1 MLISNSALIVH
12 THSTCMCN
20 IELGGIILSKKWL
33 KGLGITLASVMLL
46 GACGNDEEGAEETA
60 EETDGADENGAAG
73 EDMIEIDEISV
84 GFVPSRD
91 PDEIYVATEPLEDL
105 LIAELAEHG
114 YDVGAVEITVGT
126 NYEAVGEAMSAGTLD
141 VGFLP
146 GGTYVL
152 YDDSAEVI
160 LTATRAGLNNDSD
173 NPADWNEN
181 KPTEATDEQ
190 VTYYRSI
197 LIAGPSEKGR
207 ELADKINSGEELTWE
222 DVDSASWSVMSSSS
236 SAGYIYPTIWM
247 QENFGRSL
255 TDLSQIVQADS
266 YANSF
271 ARLAAEQV
279 DLIVAYADA
288 RRDYVDIWEEDF
300 GADNDIWEDT
310 DVVGVTPGIY
320 NDTISVSRF
329 SEIMDDDLIEALQ
342 QSFINIAQ
350 TDEGRE
356 VIAIYSHE
364 GYKPATSEDYDVERE
379 AQQILRDMSE

>member
-12 THSTCMCN
+12 IYSTYMCN

-60 EETDGADENGAAG
+60 EETDGADENGVAG

-114 YDVGAVEITVGT
+114 YDVGEVEITVGT

-160 LTATRAGLNNDSD
+160 LTSTRAGLNNDSD

-181 KPTEATDEQ
+181 KPTEGTDEQ

-222 DVDSASWSVMSSSS
+222 DVDSASWSVMNSSS
-236 SAGYIYPTIWM
+236 SAGYIYPTIWL
-247 QENFGRSL
+247 QENFGQSL

-300 GADNDIWEDT
+300 GAENDIWEDT

-320 NDTISVSRF
+320 NDTISVSQF

-364 GYKPATSEDYDVERE
+364 GYERATSEDYDVERE
-379 AQQILRDMSE
+379 AQQLLRDMSE

>member
-1 MLISNSALIVH
+1 M
-12 THSTCMCN
+12 
-20 IELGGIILSKKWL
+20 
-33 KGLGITLASVMLL
+33 
-46 GACGNDEEGAEETA
+46 
-60 EETDGADENGAAG
+60 
-73 EDMIEIDEISV
+73 
-84 GFVPSRD
+84 
-91 PDEIYVATEPLEDL
+91 YVATEPLEDL

>member
-1 MLISNSALIVH
+1 MLLSNSALIVH
-12 THSTCMCN
+12 IYSTYMCN

-73 EDMIEIDEISV
+73 EGMIEIDEISV

-114 YDVGAVEITVGT
+114 YDVGKVEITVGT

-152 YDDSAEVI
+152 YDDAAEVI
-160 LTATRAGLNNDSD
+160 LTSTRAGLNNDSD

-181 KPTEATDEQ
+181 KPTESTDEQ

-222 DVDSASWSVMSSSS
+222 DVDSASWSVMNSSS
-236 SAGYIYPTIWM
+236 SAGYIYPTIWL
-247 QENFGRSL
+247 QENFGQSL

-300 GADNDIWEDT
+300 GAENDIWEDT

-320 NDTISVSRF
+320 NDTISVSKF

-364 GYKPATSEDYDVERE
+364 GYEPATSEDYDVERE